1 MMETETLHLLHM
13 YTLSCNCCSDRKVC
27 IRNFYQASVSEA
39 SGGIQQSVLC
49 VEANP
54 RYRSTFEAGSCNMH
68 ASKTQLTHISW
79 QLDGSIS
86 HRGILK
92 IDITVRQSDQC
103 FSASAAVSSQNIAVM
118 SNS

>member
-54 RYRSTFEAGSCNMH
+54 RYRSTFEAGSCYACNL
-68 ASKTQLTHISW
+68 KLIVSW
-79 QLDGSIS
+79 QLDGSAS
-86 HRGILK
+86 HSK
-92 IDITVRQSDQC
+92 IE
-103 FSASAAVSSQNIAVM
+103 
-118 SNS
+118 